1 MKSTIKQTL
10 KPVAIRYWPNQQQSR
25 GGGEEENKMNI
36 KDVKISIEDGDR
48 DLFHT
53 LEKSSAACRALKLYL
68 ASGIF
73 FSLMMLIGVI
83 ESGIRNDKDV
93 GKPQVVAVM
102 SVIVGWFG
110 AYLVMIWYLSK
121 KRVND
126 VVNCFKLS
134 LSFKHL

>member
-1 MKSTIKQTL
+1 
-10 KPVAIRYWPNQQQSR
+10 
-25 GGGEEENKMNI
+25 MNI

-53 LEKSSAACRALKLYL
+53 LEKSSVACRALKLYL

-73 FSLMMLIGVI
+73 FFLMMLIGVI
-83 ESGIRNDKDV
+83 ESGIRNDKDA
-93 GKPQVVAVM
+93 GKPQVVGVI

-121 KRVND
+121 KRVKD

-134 LSFKHL
+134 LSFKDL

>member
-1 MKSTIKQTL
+1 
-10 KPVAIRYWPNQQQSR
+10 
-25 GGGEEENKMNI
+25 MNI

-48 DLFHT
+48 DLFRT
-53 LEKSSAACRALKLYL
+53 LEKSSLACRALKLYL

-73 FSLMMLIGVI
+73 FFLMMLIGVI

-93 GKPQVVAVM
+93 GKPQVVAVI

-126 VVNCFKLS
+126 AVNCFKLS
-134 LSFKHL
+134 LSFKDL

>member
-1 MKSTIKQTL
+1 
-10 KPVAIRYWPNQQQSR
+10 
-25 GGGEEENKMNI
+25 MNI

-48 DLFHT
+48 DLFRT
-53 LEKSSAACRALKLYL
+53 LEKSSVACRALKLYL

-73 FSLMMLIGVI
+73 FFLMMLIGVI
-83 ESGIRNDKDV
+83 ESGIRNDKDA
-93 GKPQVVAVM
+93 GKPQVVGVI

-121 KRVND
+121 KRVKD

-134 LSFKHL
+134 LSFKDL